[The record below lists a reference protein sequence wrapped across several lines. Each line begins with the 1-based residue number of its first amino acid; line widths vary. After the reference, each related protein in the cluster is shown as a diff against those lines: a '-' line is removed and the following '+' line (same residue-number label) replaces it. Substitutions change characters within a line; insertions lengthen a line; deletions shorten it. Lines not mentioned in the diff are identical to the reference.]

1 MAFGAVSGGYAVGV
15 MDWHA
20 QLDDARVARVEAALC
35 PYVWRRMSVGAV
47 AVRLVEAIDGDGLAI
62 DENRVWMVAQALS
75 ACRWRGLTVA
85 GVARQAAAALETWHV
100 SRPRLEIE
108 LAWLLDSSG

>member
-1 MAFGAVSGGYAVGV
+1 MWGPS
-15 MDWHA
+15 
-20 QLDDARVARVEAALC
+20 
-35 PYVWRRMSVGAV
+35 

-62 DENRVWMVAQALS
+62 DEGRVWMVAQALS

-85 GVARQAAAALETWHV
+85 GVARQAAAALERWHV
-100 SRPRLEIE
+100 SRRRLEIE

>member
-1 MAFGAVSGGYAVGV
+1 MP
-15 MDWHA
+15 
-20 QLDDARVARVEAALC
+20 LCVEADECVA
-35 PYVWRRMSVGAV
+35 AV

-62 DENRVWMVAQALS
+62 DENRVWTVAQALS

-85 GVARQAAAALETWHV
+85 GVARQAAAALEAWHV
-100 SRPRLEIE
+100 SRRRLEIE